1 MPVVLRPNSAGDWLS
16 GGMKQKTTVAH
27 TQRPSSSHVCVM
39 QPLVQQ
45 DFVKLILKKFRNGY
59 RAQGFGI
66 SMDIF
71 FFKWH
76 TQACT
81 FLYKAGFLPP
91 GASVLHYKYPL
102 HINTLLPHSTCD
114 QCDRFSHQKHQDS
127 CIWIHLP
134 TPRALKRLRLGH
146 QNLPQGVSGF
156 TEPFSIAF
164 DSFVAEPEVRRI
176 IKVSVHMFRRML

>member
-1 MPVVLRPNSAGDWLS
+1 MCHATSCSTGFCKINIEKVQEWLS
-16 GGMKQKTTVAH
+16 
-27 TQRPSSSHVCVM
+27 SSRFWYQYGH
-39 QPLVQQ
+39 
-45 DFVKLILKKFRNGY
+45 
-59 RAQGFGI
+59 
-66 SMDIF
+66 F